1 MKRWSYLFMAMG
13 IATAFSACSD
23 EVDLSANNGGG
34 TEEST
39 SQVFMQFNLELPAVS
54 RSTTTSDDDDDYV
67 SSDAGVEIGKDYENQ
82 VSEVLVVITDATAGN
97 TYDDFI
103 AGSTV
108 TNLIPTGNNTTY
120 VVPFN
125 TNKLV
130 DYVGD
135 PVNIYVYCNPTKEL
149 KEKLEK
155 EEDIDVDAS
164 YTLTS
169 ATDETI
175 WSITKGTTDNKKIG
189 HFLMTNAD
197 NDYKRTLPAN
207 LDNYKV
213 ESNPFDLGTI
223 NVERAAAR
231 FDYKSTVT
239 DETYTLMEDEEGKP
253 EVTVTLTDMALVNL
267 SKEFYYLRRVSAD
280 GTSTNATI
288 GGTET
293 NTNYVV
299 DTDYEWKGKYS
310 EETTDKASHF
320 FYVYNPNSASTTD
333 YAWTSISS
341 LTSEDNDESWNSG
354 ENANDNRKGYK
365 IWRYATENTIPA
377 QVSNQ
382 KKGIT
387 TGVAFKGEIQ
397 GVTDDMKT
405 LLDGKN
411 VVYVFDNILWGTWD
425 NVKTAAEFK
434 EDDNTT
440 LSNPSLAAAYNEA
453 MEDPDASDT
462 EIEKKAV
469 AAGFTIFR
477 PNTTGK
483 YEVLYYY
490 WNRHNDNNNNG
501 SMGPMEFAVVRNN
514 VYKLSVTGV
523 DKFGH
528 PTDPDDDP
536 DPENPE
542 DPDEEDDVYFKVAV
556 EVLPWVVRINNIEF

>member
-23 EVDLSANNGGG
+23 EVDLSTNNGGS

-39 SQVFMQFNLELPAVS
+39 SQVFMQFSLELPAVS
-54 RSTTTSDDDDDYV
+54 RSSTTSDDDDDDYV

-82 VSEVLVVITDATAGN
+82 VSEVLVVITDAT
-97 TYDDFI
+97 DDKFI

-130 DYVGD
+130 DYAGD
-135 PVNIYVYCNPTKEL
+135 PVNIYVYCNPTSEL
-149 KEKLEK
+149 KDKLKK

-175 WSITKGTTDNKKIG
+175 WSITKGTTDNEKIG

-197 NDYKRTLPAN
+197 DDYERTLPAN

-213 ESNPFDLGTI
+213 ESNPFDLKTI
-223 NVERAAAR
+223 KVERAAAR
-231 FDYKSTVT
+231 FDYKSSVAN
-239 DETYTLMEDEEGKP
+239 ETYTLMEDENGDP
-253 EVTVTLTDMALVNL
+253 EVTITLTDMALVNL

-354 ENANDNRKGYK
+354 ENANDKRKGYK

-387 TGVAFKGEIQ
+387 TGVVFKGEIQ
-397 GVTDDMKT
+397 GATEDMKT
-405 LLDGKN
+405 LLNGTN
-411 VVYVFDNILWGTWD
+411 IVYVFDNILWGTWD
-425 NVKTAAEFK
+425 NVKTAAEAK
-434 EDDNTT
+434 ESDKTT

-453 MEDPDASDT
+453 TKNDYTDV
-462 EIEKKAV
+462 KAV
-469 AAGFTIFR
+469 AAGFTIFK
-477 PNTTGK
+477 PNADKK

-490 WNRHNDNNNNG
+490 WNRHNDNKNNG

-523 DKFGH
+523 NKFGH
-528 PTDPDDDP
+528 PTNPGDDP

-556 EVLPWVVRINNIEF
+556 EVLPWVVRINDIEF

>member
-23 EVDLSANNGGG
+23 EVDLSANNEES

-39 SQVFMQFNLELPAVS
+39 SQVFMQFSLELPAVS
-54 RSTTTSDDDDDYV
+54 RSSTTSDDDDDDYV

-82 VSEVLVVITDATAGN
+82 VSEVLVVITDAT
-97 TYDDFI
+97 DDKFI
-103 AGSTV
+103 TGSTV
-108 TNLIPTGNNTTY
+108 TNLIPTGSNTTY

-130 DYVGD
+130 NYVEK
-135 PVNIYVYCNPTKEL
+135 PVNIYVYCNPTSEL
-149 KEKLEK
+149 KNGLDS
-155 EEDIDVDAS
+155 EDGIDVNAT

-175 WSITKGTTDNKKIG
+175 WSITDGENNTKNG

-197 NDYKRTLPAN
+197 DNYERTLPDN

-213 ESNPFDLGTI
+213 ESNPFDLKTI
-223 NVERAAAR
+223 KVERAAAR
-231 FDYKSTVT
+231 FDYKSSDA
-239 DETYTLMEDEEGKP
+239 DETYTLMEDENGDP
-253 EVTVTLTDMALVNL
+253 EVTITLTDMALVNL

-280 GTSTNATI
+280 GTSTSATI

-299 DTDYEWKGKYS
+299 DTDADWKSSYS
-310 EETTDKASHF
+310 SGSESDHF
-320 FYVYNPNSASTTD
+320 YYTYQPNDAGASTYDWDKIADVTGASGTADTD
-333 YAWTSISS
+333 
-341 LTSEDNDESWNSG
+341 NSWNADG
-354 ENANDNRKGYK
+354 TKGDYK

-377 QVSNQ
+377 KVSNQ

-387 TGVAFKGEIQ
+387 TGVAFKGEIK
-397 GVTDDMKT
+397 GVSDDMET

-425 NVKTAAEFK
+425 DVKTAAAKK
-434 EDDNTT
+434 ESDNTT
-440 LSNPSLAAAYNEA
+440 LANPLLAAAYNEA
-453 MEDPDASDT
+453 MKGGYADA
-462 EIEKKAV
+462 KAV
-469 AAGFTIFR
+469 TAGFTIFR
-477 PNTTGK
+477 PNTTTQK

-523 DKFGH
+523 NKFGH
-528 PTDPDDDP
+528 PTNPGDDP

-556 EVLPWVVRINNIEF
+556 EVLPWVVRINDIKF

>member
-1 MKRWSYLFMAMG
+1 MKKWSYLFMTMG

-23 EVDLSANNGGG
+23 EVDLSANNEES

-54 RSTTTSDDDDDYV
+54 RSTTQTEGG
-67 SSDAGVEIGKDYENQ
+67 SDAGVEIGKDYENQ
-82 VSEVLVVITDATAGN
+82 VSEVLVVITDAT
-97 TYDDFI
+97 DDKFI
-103 AGSTV
+103 TGSTV

-130 DYVGD
+130 DYAGD
-135 PVNIYVYCNPTKEL
+135 PVNIYVYCNPTSEL
-149 KEKLEK
+149 KKGLDS
-155 EEDIDVDAS
+155 EDGINVNAT
-164 YTLTS
+164 YTLTD
-169 ATDETI
+169 ATNATI
-175 WSITKGTTDNKKIG
+175 WTKNK
-189 HFLMTNAD
+189 FLMTNAD
-197 NDYKRTLPAN
+197 DDYERTLPAN

-213 ESNPFDLGTI
+213 ESNPFDLETI
-223 NVERAAAR
+223 KVERAVAR
-231 FDYKSTVT
+231 FDYKTSVD
-239 DETYTLMEDEEGKP
+239 DETYTLMEDKEGHP

-354 ENANDNRKGYK
+354 ENANVDRKGYK

-387 TGVAFKGEIQ
+387 TGVVFKGEIQ
-397 GVTDDMKT
+397 GKGDMANLLNGEKT
-405 LLDGKN
+405 
-411 VVYVFDNILWGTWD
+411 VYVFDNILWGTWD
-425 NVKTAAEFK
+425 DVRTAAEAK
-434 EDDNTT
+434 ESDNTT
-440 LSNPSLAAAYNEA
+440 LANPLLAAAYNEA
-453 MEDPDASDT
+453 MKGGYSDP
-462 EIEKKAV
+462 KAV
-469 AAGFTIFR
+469 TAGFTIFR
-477 PNTTGK
+477 PNTTTKK

-523 DKFGH
+523 NKFGH
-528 PTDPDDDP
+528 PTNPGDDP

-542 DPDEEDDVYFKVAV
+542 DPDEEDDVYFRVAV
-556 EVLPWVVRINNIEF
+556 EVLPWVVRINDIEF

>member
-13 IATAFSACSD
+13 IAMAFSACSD
-23 EVDLSANNGGG
+23 EVDLSANNEES

-54 RSTTTSDDDDDYV
+54 RSTTQTEGG
-67 SSDAGVEIGKDYENQ
+67 SDAGVEIGKDYENQ
-82 VSEVLVVITDATAGN
+82 VSEVLVVITDAT
-97 TYDDFI
+97 DDKFI
-103 AGSTV
+103 TGSTV
-108 TNLIPTGNNTTY
+108 TNLIPTGSNTTY

-130 DYVGD
+130 NYVEK
-135 PVNIYVYCNPTKEL
+135 PVNIYVYCNPTSKL
-149 KEKLEK
+149 KEGLES
-155 EEDIDVDAS
+155 EDGINVNAT

-169 ATDETI
+169 ETDETI
-175 WSITKGTTDNKKIG
+175 WSITDGENNTKNG

-197 NDYKRTLPAN
+197 NNYKRTLPAN

-213 ESNPFDLGTI
+213 ESNPFDLETI
-223 NVERAAAR
+223 KVERAAAR
-231 FDYKSTVT
+231 FDYKSSVD
-239 DETYTLMEDEEGKP
+239 DETYTLMGEDGKA

-280 GTSTNATI
+280 GTSTSATI

-354 ENANDNRKGYK
+354 ENANVDRKGYK

-387 TGVAFKGEIQ
+387 TGVVFKGEIK
-397 GVTDDMKT
+397 GVSEGMKT
-405 LLDGKN
+405 LLNGTN
-411 VVYVFDNILWGTWD
+411 TVYVFDNILWGTWD
-425 NVKTAAEFK
+425 NVKTAAAEAK
-434 EDDNTT
+434 EDNTT
-440 LSNPSLAAAYNEA
+440 LSNPLLAAAYNEA
-453 MEDPDASDT
+453 TKGGYTND
-462 EIEKKAV
+462 KAV
-469 AAGFTIFR
+469 AAGFTIFK
-477 PNTTGK
+477 PNADKK

-490 WNRHNDNNNNG
+490 WNRHNDNDNNG

-523 DKFGH
+523 NKFGH
-528 PTDPDDDP
+528 PTNPSDDP

-556 EVLPWVVRINNIEF
+556 EVLPWVVRINDIKF

>member
-82 VSEVLVVITDATAGN
+82 VSEVLVVITDATAGD

-155 EEDIDVDAS
+155 EEDIDVDAN

-213 ESNPFDLGTI
+213 ESNPFDLKTI
-223 NVERAAAR
+223 KVERAAAR
-231 FDYKSTVT
+231 FDYKSSDE
-239 DETYTLMEDEEGKP
+239 DETYTLMEDEDGNP

-280 GTSTNATI
+280 GKRENATI
-288 GGTET
+288 GGTEVGGT
-293 NTNYVV
+293 SANYVV
-299 DTDYEWKGKYS
+299 DTDADWKSSYS
-310 EETTDKASHF
+310 SGSESDHF
-320 FYVYNPNSASTTD
+320 YYTYQPNDAGASTYDWDKIADVTGASGTADTD
-333 YAWTSISS
+333 
-341 LTSEDNDESWNSG
+341 NSWNTDG
-354 ENANDNRKGYK
+354 TKGDYK
-365 IWRYATENTIPA
+365 IWRYATENTIPKGTDDGL
-377 QVSNQ
+377 Q

-397 GVTDDMKT
+397 GATEDMKT
-405 LLDGKN
+405 LLNGTN
-411 VVYVFDNILWGTWD
+411 TVYVFDNILWGTWD
-425 NVKTAAEFK
+425 NVKTAAEAK
-434 EDDNTT
+434 ESDKTT
-440 LSNPSLAAAYNEA
+440 LSNPSLSAAYNKATKEGYTNA
-453 MEDPDASDT
+453 
-462 EIEKKAV
+462 KAV
-469 AAGFTIFR
+469 AAGFTIFK
-477 PNTTGK
+477 PNANKK

>member
-23 EVDLSANNGGG
+23 EVDLSTNNGGS

-54 RSTTTSDDDDDYV
+54 RSTTQTEGG
-67 SSDAGVEIGKDYENQ
+67 SDAGVEIGKDYENQ
-82 VSEVLVVITDATAGN
+82 VSEVLVVITDATEGS
-97 TYDDFI
+97 TYDKFI
-103 AGSTV
+103 AKSSVV
-108 TNLIPTGNNTTY
+108 TPSSANNTTY
-120 VVPFN
+120 VVPFK
-125 TNKLV
+125 TTELTSSAGKS
-130 DYVGD
+130 
-135 PVNIYVYCNPTKEL
+135 VNVYVYCNPTEEL
-149 KEKLEK
+149 TKATTF
-155 EEDIDVDAS
+155 DVNKDY
-164 YTLTS
+164 YTLTD
-169 ATDETI
+169 ATNATI
-175 WSITKGTTDNKKIG
+175 WTKNK
-189 HFLMTNAD
+189 FLMTNAD
-197 NDYKRTLPAN
+197 DDYERTLPAN

-213 ESNPFDLGTI
+213 ESNPFDLETI
-223 NVERAAAR
+223 KVERAAAR
-231 FDYKSTVT
+231 FDYKSSVAN
-239 DETYTLMEDEEGKP
+239 ETYTLMEDEDGDP
-253 EVTVTLTDMALVNL
+253 EVTITLTDMALVNL

-299 DTDYEWKGKYS
+299 DTDYDWKSGSTITDYS
-310 EETTDKASHF
+310 DHF
-320 FYVYNPNSASTTD
+320 FYVYNQNSASAD
-333 YAWTSISS
+333 YTWTSISS
-341 LTSEDNDESWNSG
+341 LTNNEDDTDNSWNTDG
-354 ENANDNRKGYK
+354 TKGDYK

-377 QVSNQ
+377 AVSNQ

-387 TGVAFKGEIQ
+387 TGVVFKGEINAAE
-397 GVTDDMKT
+397 GSAIKT
-405 LLDGKN
+405 AMDAGYL
-411 VVYVFDNILWGTWD
+411 VYVFDNILWGTW
-425 NVKTAAEFK
+425 NEVETAAKATESGSS
-434 EDDNTT
+434 T
-440 LSNPSLAAAYNEA
+440 LLNPSLAAAYNEA
-453 MEDPDASDT
+453 TDDGYTDA
-462 EIEKKAV
+462 KAV

-477 PNTTGK
+477 PNTDNENK

-556 EVLPWVVRINNIEF
+556 EVLPWVVRINDIEF

>member
-1 MKRWSYLFMAMG
+1 MKKWSYLFMTMG
-13 IATAFSACSD
+13 IAMAFSACSD
-23 EVDLSANNGGG
+23 EIDLSTNNGGS

-54 RSTTTSDDDDDYV
+54 RSTTQIGGG
-67 SSDAGVEIGKDYENQ
+67 SDAGVEIGKDYENQ
-82 VSEVLVVITDATAGN
+82 VSEVLVVITDATEGS
-97 TYDDFI
+97 TYDKFI
-103 AGSTV
+103 AKSSVV
-108 TNLIPTGNNTTY
+108 TPSSANNTTY
-120 VVPFN
+120 VVPFK
-125 TNKLV
+125 TTELTSSAGKS
-130 DYVGD
+130 
-135 PVNIYVYCNPTKEL
+135 VNVYVYCNPTEEL
-149 KEKLEK
+149 TKATTF
-155 EEDIDVDAS
+155 DVNKDY
-164 YTLTS
+164 YTLTD
-169 ATDETI
+169 ATNATI
-175 WSITKGTTDNKKIG
+175 WTKNK
-189 HFLMTNAD
+189 FLMTNAD
-197 NDYKRTLPAN
+197 EDYERTLPTN
-207 LDNYKV
+207 LDDYRV
-213 ESNPFDLGTI
+213 ETNPFDLETI
-223 NVERAAAR
+223 KVERAAAR
-231 FDYKSTVT
+231 FDYKSSVAN
-239 DETYTLMEDEEGKP
+239 ETYTLMEEDGKA

-387 TGVAFKGEIQ
+387 TGVVFKGEIK
-397 GVTDDMKT
+397 GVSDGMKT
-405 LLDGKN
+405 LLNGTN
-411 VVYVFDNILWGTWD
+411 TVYVFDNILWGTWD
-425 NVKTAAEFK
+425 NVKTAAEVTESGK
-434 EDDNTT
+434 TT
-440 LSNPSLAAAYNEA
+440 LANPLLAAAYNEA
-453 MEDPDASDT
+453 MKGGYSDP
-462 EIEKKAV
+462 KAV

-477 PNTTGK
+477 PNTTTQK

-556 EVLPWVVRINNIEF
+556 EVLPWVVRINDIEF

>member
-1 MKRWSYLFMAMG
+1 MKKWSYLFMTMG

-23 EVDLSANNGGG
+23 EVDLSTNNGGS

-54 RSTTTSDDDDDYV
+54 RSTTQIGGG
-67 SSDAGVEIGKDYENQ
+67 SDAGVEIGKDYENQ
-82 VSEVLVVITDATAGN
+82 VSEVLVVITDATEGS
-97 TYDDFI
+97 TYDKFI
-103 AGSTV
+103 AKSSVV
-108 TNLIPTGNNTTY
+108 TPSSANNTTY
-120 VVPFN
+120 VVPFK
-125 TNKLV
+125 TTELTSSAGKS
-130 DYVGD
+130 
-135 PVNIYVYCNPTKEL
+135 VNVYVYCNPTEEL
-149 KEKLEK
+149 TKATTF
-155 EEDIDVDAS
+155 DVNKDY
-164 YTLTS
+164 YTLTD
-169 ATDETI
+169 ATNATI
-175 WSITKGTTDNKKIG
+175 WTKNK
-189 HFLMTNAD
+189 FLMTNAD

-207 LDNYKV
+207 LDDYRV
-213 ESNPFDLGTI
+213 ETNPFDLETI

-231 FDYKSTVT
+231 FDYKSSVAN
-239 DETYTLMEDEEGKP
+239 ETYTLMEDENGDP
-253 EVTVTLTDMALVNL
+253 EVTITLTDMALVNL

-299 DTDYEWKGKYS
+299 DTDYDWKSGSTITDYS
-310 EETTDKASHF
+310 GHF
-320 FYVYNPNSASTTD
+320 FYVYNQNSASAD
-333 YAWTSISS
+333 YTWTSISS
-341 LTSEDNDESWNSG
+341 LTNNDDDNNNSWNTNNS
-354 ENANDNRKGYK
+354 KGDYK
-365 IWRYATENTIPA
+365 IWRYATENTIPKGTDDGL
-377 QVSNQ
+377 Q

-387 TGVAFKGEIQ
+387 TGVVFKGEIQ
-397 GVTDDMKT
+397 GATEDMKT
-405 LLDGKN
+405 LLNGTN
-411 VVYVFDNILWGTWD
+411 TVYVFDNILWGTWD
-425 NVKTAAEFK
+425 NVKTAAEAK
-434 EDDNTT
+434 ESDNTT
-440 LSNPSLAAAYNEA
+440 LANPSLAAAYNEA

-469 AAGFTIFR
+469 TAGFTIFR
-477 PNTTGK
+477 PNTTTKK

-556 EVLPWVVRINNIEF
+556 EVLPWVVRINDIEF

>member
-1 MKRWSYLFMAMG
+1 MKKWSYLFMAIG

-23 EVDLSANNGGG
+23 EVDLSTNNGGS

-54 RSTTTSDDDDDYV
+54 RSTTQIGGG
-67 SSDAGVEIGKDYENQ
+67 SDAGVEIGKDYENQ
-82 VSEVLVVITDATAGN
+82 VSEVLVVITDAT
-97 TYDDFI
+97 DDKFI

-108 TNLIPTGNNTTY
+108 TNLIPTGSNTTY

-130 DYVGD
+130 DYAGD
-135 PVNIYVYCNPTKEL
+135 PVNIYVYCNPTSEL
-149 KEKLEK
+149 KKGLDS
-155 EEDIDVDAS
+155 EDGINVNAT
-164 YTLTS
+164 YTLTD
-169 ATDETI
+169 ATNATI
-175 WSITKGTTDNKKIG
+175 WTKNK
-189 HFLMTNAD
+189 FLMTNAD
-197 NDYKRTLPAN
+197 DDYERTLPAN
-207 LDNYKV
+207 LDDYRV
-213 ESNPFDLGTI
+213 ETNPFDLETI

-231 FDYKSTVT
+231 FDYKSSVAN
-239 DETYTLMEDEEGKP
+239 ETYTLMEDENGDP
-253 EVTVTLTDMALVNL
+253 EVTITLTDMALVNL

-299 DTDYEWKGKYS
+299 DTDYDWKSGSTITDYS
-310 EETTDKASHF
+310 GHF
-320 FYVYNPNSASTTD
+320 FYVYNQNSASAD
-333 YAWTSISS
+333 YTWTSISS

-354 ENANDNRKGYK
+354 ENANVDRNGYK

-387 TGVAFKGEIQ
+387 TGVAFKGEIK
-397 GVTDDMKT
+397 GVSEGMKI
-405 LLDGKN
+405 LLNGTN
-411 VVYVFDNILWGTWD
+411 TVYVFDNILWGTWD
-425 NVKTAAEFK
+425 DVKKAAEAKK
-434 EDDNTT
+434 ENDNTT
-440 LSNPSLAAAYNEA
+440 LANPSLAAAYNKA
-453 MEDPDASDT
+453 KDDYTDA
-462 EIEKKAV
+462 KAV
-469 AAGFTIFR
+469 AAGFTIFK
-477 PNTTGK
+477 PNADKK

-490 WNRHNDNNNNG
+490 WNRHNDNKNNG

-523 DKFGH
+523 NKFGH
-528 PTDPDDDP
+528 PTNPGDDP

-556 EVLPWVVRINNIEF
+556 EVLPWVVRINDIEF

>member
-23 EVDLSANNGGG
+23 EVDLSANNEES

-54 RSTTTSDDDDDYV
+54 RSTTQIGGG
-67 SSDAGVEIGKDYENQ
+67 SDAGVEIGKDYENQ
-82 VSEVLVVITDATAGN
+82 VSEVLVVITDAK
-97 TYDDFI
+97 DDKFI

-130 DYVGD
+130 DYAGD
-135 PVNIYVYCNPTKEL
+135 LVNIYVYCNPTSEL
-149 KEKLEK
+149 KDKLKK

-169 ATDETI
+169 VTDETI
-175 WSITKGTTDNKKIG
+175 WSITDGDNNTKNG

-197 NDYKRTLPAN
+197 DDYERTLPAN

-213 ESNPFDLGTI
+213 ESHPFDLKTI

-231 FDYKSTVT
+231 FDYKSSG
-239 DETYTLMEDEEGKP
+239 ETYTLMEKDGKA

-280 GTSTNATI
+280 GTSTNAAI

-299 DTDYEWKGKYS
+299 DTDYDWKSGSTITDYS
-310 EETTDKASHF
+310 DHF
-320 FYVYNPNSASTTD
+320 FYVYNQNSASAD
-333 YAWTSISS
+333 YTWTSISS
-341 LTSEDNDESWNSG
+341 LTKNEDDTDNSWNT
-354 ENANDNRKGYK
+354 DDTKGDYK

-387 TGVAFKGEIQ
+387 TGVVFKGEIQ
-397 GVTDDMKT
+397 GKGDMAN
-405 LLDGKN
+405 LLNGEN
-411 VVYVFDNILWGTWD
+411 PVYVFDNILWGTWE
-425 NVKTAAEFK
+425 NVEEAAEATGS
-434 EDDNTT
+434 DNTT
-440 LSNPSLAAAYNEA
+440 LANPLLAAAYKEA
-453 MEDPDASDT
+453 TKDGGYTDA
-462 EIEKKAV
+462 KAV
-469 AAGFTIFR
+469 TAGFTIFR
-477 PNTTGK
+477 PNTTTKK

-501 SMGPMEFAVVRNN
+501 SMAPMEFAVVRNN

-523 DKFGH
+523 NKFGH
-528 PTDPDDDP
+528 PTNPGDDP

-556 EVLPWVVRINNIEF
+556 EVLPWVVRINDIEF

>member
-23 EVDLSANNGGG
+23 EVDLSANNEES

-39 SQVFMQFNLELPAVS
+39 SQVFMQFSLELPAVS
-54 RSTTTSDDDDDYV
+54 RSTTQIGGG
-67 SSDAGVEIGKDYENQ
+67 SDAGVEIGKDYENQ
-82 VSEVLVVITDATAGN
+82 VSEVLVVITDATEGD
-97 TYDDFI
+97 TYDKFI
-103 AGSTV
+103 TGSTV
-108 TNLIPTGNNTTY
+108 TNLIPTGSNTTY

-130 DYVGD
+130 DYAGD
-135 PVNIYVYCNPTKEL
+135 PVNIYVYCNPTSEL
-149 KEKLEK
+149 KDKLKK

-164 YTLTS
+164 YTLTD
-169 ATDETI
+169 ATNATI
-175 WSITKGTTDNKKIG
+175 WTKNK
-189 HFLMTNAD
+189 FLMTNAD
-197 NDYKRTLPAN
+197 NDYKRTLPTN

-213 ESNPFDLGTI
+213 ESNPFDLETI
-223 NVERAAAR
+223 KVERAVAR
-231 FDYKSTVT
+231 FDYKSSG
-239 DETYTLMEDEEGKP
+239 ETYTLMEKDGKA

-280 GTSTNATI
+280 GTSTSATI

-299 DTDYEWKGKYS
+299 DTDYDWKSGSTITDYS
-310 EETTDKASHF
+310 GHF
-320 FYVYNPNSASTTD
+320 FYVYNQNSASAD
-333 YAWTSISS
+333 YTWTSISS
-341 LTSEDNDESWNSG
+341 LTNNDDDNNNSWNSDG
-354 ENANDNRKGYK
+354 TKGDYK

-387 TGVAFKGEIQ
+387 TGVAFKGEIK
-397 GVTDDMKT
+397 GVSDDMKA

-425 NVKTAAEFK
+425 NVKTAAEVTESGK
-434 EDDNTT
+434 TT
-440 LSNPSLAAAYNEA
+440 LANPLLAAAYNEA
-453 MEDPDASDT
+453 MKGGYTDA
-462 EIEKKAV
+462 KAV

-477 PNTTGK
+477 PNTTTKK

-490 WNRHNDNNNNG
+490 WNRHNDNDNNG

-523 DKFGH
+523 NKFGH
-528 PTDPDDDP
+528 PTNPGDDP

-556 EVLPWVVRINNIEF
+556 EVLPWVVRINDIEF

>member
-23 EVDLSANNGGG
+23 EVDLSANNEES

-39 SQVFMQFNLELPAVS
+39 SQVFMQFSLELPAVS
-54 RSTTTSDDDDDYV
+54 RSTTQIGGG
-67 SSDAGVEIGKDYENQ
+67 SDAGVEIGKDYENQ
-82 VSEVLVVITDATAGN
+82 VSEVLVVITDATEGD
-97 TYDDFI
+97 TYDKFI
-103 AGSTV
+103 TGSTV
-108 TNLIPTGNNTTY
+108 TNLIPTGSNTTY

-130 DYVGD
+130 DYAGD
-135 PVNIYVYCNPTKEL
+135 PVNIYVYCNPTSEL
-149 KEKLEK
+149 KKGLES
-155 EEDIDVDAS
+155 EDGIDVNAT
-164 YTLTS
+164 YTLPS

-175 WSITKGTTDNKKIG
+175 WSITDGDNNTKNG

-197 NDYKRTLPAN
+197 DDYVRTLPDN

-213 ESNPFDLGTI
+213 ESNPFDLKTI

-231 FDYKSTVT
+231 FDYKSSDA
-239 DETYTLMEDEEGKP
+239 DETYTLMEKDGKA

-280 GTSTNATI
+280 GTSTNAAI

-320 FYVYNPNSASTTD
+320 FYVYNPNSATTD

-354 ENANDNRKGYK
+354 ENANVDRKGYK

-397 GVTDDMKT
+397 GATEDMQT
-405 LLDGKN
+405 LLNGTN
-411 VVYVFDNILWGTWD
+411 TVYVFDNILWGTWND
-425 NVKTAAEFK
+425 VKTAAEAK
-434 EDDNTT
+434 ESDNTT
-440 LSNPSLAAAYNEA
+440 LANPSLAAAYNKA

-469 AAGFTIFR
+469 AAGFTIFK
-477 PNTTGK
+477 PNADKK

-490 WNRHNDNNNNG
+490 WNRHNDNDNNG

-523 DKFGH
+523 NKFGH
-528 PTDPDDDP
+528 PTNPGDDP

-556 EVLPWVVRINNIEF
+556 EVLPWVVRINDIEF

>member
-1 MKRWSYLFMAMG
+1 MKKWSYLFMTMG

-23 EVDLSANNGGG
+23 EVDLSTNNGGS

-54 RSTTTSDDDDDYV
+54 RSTTQIGGG
-67 SSDAGVEIGKDYENQ
+67 SDAGVEIGKDYENQ
-82 VSEVLVVITDATAGN
+82 VSEVLVVITDAK
-97 TYDDFI
+97 DDKFI

-130 DYVGD
+130 DYAGD
-135 PVNIYVYCNPTKEL
+135 PVNIYVYCNPTSEL
-149 KEKLEK
+149 KDKLKK

-175 WSITKGTTDNKKIG
+175 WSITKGTTDNEKIG

-213 ESNPFDLGTI
+213 ESHPFDLETI

-231 FDYKSTVT
+231 FDYKSSVD
-239 DETYTLMEDEEGKP
+239 DETYTLMGEDGKE

-267 SKEFYYLRRVSAD
+267 SKEFYYLRRVSDD
-280 GTSTNATI
+280 GTSTNAAI

-293 NTNYVV
+293 KTNYVV
-299 DTDYEWKGKYS
+299 DTDADWKSSYS
-310 EETTDKASHF
+310 SGSESDHF
-320 FYVYNPNSASTTD
+320 YYTYQPNDAGASTYDWDKIADVTGASGTADTD
-333 YAWTSISS
+333 
-341 LTSEDNDESWNSG
+341 NSWNAG
-354 ENANDNRKGYK
+354 GTKGDYK

-387 TGVAFKGEIQ
+387 TGVAFKGEIK
-397 GVTDDMKT
+397 GVSDRMKT
-405 LLDGKN
+405 LLNGTN
-411 VVYVFDNILWGTWD
+411 TVYVFDNILWGTWND
-425 NVKTAAEFK
+425 VKTAAEAT
-434 EDDNTT
+434 ESGNTT
-440 LSNPSLAAAYNEA
+440 LANPLLAAAYKEA
-453 MEDPDASDT
+453 TKGGDYTDA
-462 EIEKKAV
+462 KAV
-469 AAGFTIFR
+469 AAGFTIFK
-477 PNTTGK
+477 PNANKK

-523 DKFGH
+523 NKFGH
-528 PTDPDDDP
+528 PTDPKDDP
-536 DPENPE
+536 DPEYPE

-556 EVLPWVVRINNIEF
+556 EVLPWVVRINDIEF

>member
-13 IATAFSACSD
+13 IAMAFSACSD
-23 EVDLSANNGGG
+23 EIDLSVNNEES

-39 SQVFMQFNLELPAVS
+39 SQVFMQFSLELPAVS
-54 RSTTTSDDDDDYV
+54 RSTTQTGGG
-67 SSDAGVEIGKDYENQ
+67 SDAGVEIGKDYENQ
-82 VSEVLVVITDATAGN
+82 VSEVLVVITDAT
-97 TYDDFI
+97 DDKFI

-130 DYVGD
+130 DYAGD
-135 PVNIYVYCNPTKEL
+135 PVNIYVYCNPTSEL
-149 KEKLEK
+149 KDKLKK

-175 WSITKGTTDNKKIG
+175 WSITKGTTDNEKIG

-197 NDYKRTLPAN
+197 KNYKRTLPAN

-213 ESNPFDLGTI
+213 ESNPFDLKTI

-231 FDYKSTVT
+231 FDYKSSDS
-239 DETYTLMEDEEGKP
+239 DETYTLMGEDGKE

-280 GTSTNATI
+280 GRSTSATI
-288 GGTET
+288 GGTELGGT
-293 NTNYVV
+293 SANYVV
-299 DTDYEWKGKYS
+299 DTDADWKSSYS
-310 EETTDKASHF
+310 SGSESDHF
-320 FYVYNPNSASTTD
+320 YYTYQPNDAGASTYDWDKIADVTGASGTADTD
-333 YAWTSISS
+333 
-341 LTSEDNDESWNSG
+341 NSWNADG
-354 ENANDNRKGYK
+354 TKGDYK
-365 IWRYATENTIPA
+365 IWRYATENTIPKGTDDGF
-377 QVSNQ
+377 Q

-387 TGVAFKGEIQ
+387 TGVAFKGEIN
-397 GVTDDMKT
+397 GVSVRMQA
-405 LLDGKN
+405 LLNGIN
-411 VVYVFDNILWGTWD
+411 TVYVFDNILWGTWD
-425 NVKTAAEFK
+425 DVKTAAEAKK
-434 EDDNTT
+434 ESDKTT
-440 LSNPSLAAAYNEA
+440 LANPLLAAAYNKA
-453 MEDPDASDT
+453 MENPDASDT

-469 AAGFTIFR
+469 DAGFTIFR
-477 PNTTGK
+477 PNTTTKK

-490 WNRHNDNNNNG
+490 WNRHNDNDNNG

-523 DKFGH
+523 NKFGH
-528 PTDPDDDP
+528 PTNPGDDP

-556 EVLPWVVRINNIEF
+556 EVLPWVVRINDIEF

>member
-1 MKRWSYLFMAMG
+1 MKRWSYLFMTMG

-23 EVDLSANNGGG
+23 EVDLSANNEES

-39 SQVFMQFNLELPAVS
+39 SQVFMQFSLELPAVS
-54 RSTTTSDDDDDYV
+54 RSTTQIGGG
-67 SSDAGVEIGKDYENQ
+67 SDAGVEIGKDYENQ
-82 VSEVLVVITDATAGN
+82 VSEVLVVITDATEGD
-97 TYDDFI
+97 TYDKFI
-103 AGSTV
+103 TGSTV
-108 TNLIPTGNNTTY
+108 TNLIPTGSNTTY

-130 DYVGD
+130 DYAGD
-135 PVNIYVYCNPTKEL
+135 PVNIYVYCNPTSEL
-149 KEKLEK
+149 KNGLES
-155 EEDIDVDAS
+155 EDGIDVNAT

-175 WSITKGTTDNKKIG
+175 WSITDGDNNTKNG

-197 NDYKRTLPAN
+197 DDYERTLPAN

-213 ESNPFDLGTI
+213 ESHPFDLKTI

-231 FDYKSTVT
+231 FDYKSSVP
-239 DETYTLMEDEEGKP
+239 DETYTLMGEDGKA

-267 SKEFYYLRRVSAD
+267 SKEFYYLRRVSDD
-280 GTSTNATI
+280 GTSTSAII

-299 DTDYEWKGKYS
+299 DTDYEWKSGSTITDYS
-310 EETTDKASHF
+310 GHF
-320 FYVYNPNSASTTD
+320 FYVYNQNSASAD
-333 YAWTSISS
+333 YTWTSISS
-341 LTSEDNDESWNSG
+341 LTKNEDDTDNSWNADG
-354 ENANDNRKGYK
+354 TKGDYK
-365 IWRYATENTIPA
+365 IWRYATENTIPKGTDDGL
-377 QVSNQ
+377 Q

-387 TGVAFKGEIQ
+387 TGVVFKGEIQ
-397 GVTDDMKT
+397 GATEDMQT
-405 LLDGKN
+405 LLNGTN
-411 VVYVFDNILWGTWD
+411 TVYVFDNILWGTWD
-425 NVKTAAEFK
+425 DVKTAAEATEK
-434 EDDNTT
+434 DNTT
-440 LSNPSLAAAYNEA
+440 LSNPLLAAAYKEA
-453 MEDPDASDT
+453 TKGGSYTND
-462 EIEKKAV
+462 KAV
-469 AAGFTIFR
+469 AAGFTIFK
-477 PNTTGK
+477 PNADRK

-523 DKFGH
+523 NKFGH
-528 PTDPDDDP
+528 PTNPGDDP

-556 EVLPWVVRINNIEF
+556 EVLPWVVRINDIEF

>member
-54 RSTTTSDDDDDYV
+54 RSTTQTEGG
-67 SSDAGVEIGKDYENQ
+67 SDAGVEIGKDYENQ
-82 VSEVLVVITDATAGN
+82 VSEVLVVITDATEGT
-97 TYDDFI
+97 TYNKFI
-103 AGSTV
+103 AKSTV

-125 TNKLV
+125 TNALV
-130 DYVGD
+130 NYVGD
-135 PVNIYVYCNPTKEL
+135 PVNIYVYCNPTTAL
-149 KEKLEK
+149 KNATT
-155 EEDIDVDAS
+155 INVDAT
-164 YTLTS
+164 YALTS
-169 ATDETI
+169 ATDATI
-175 WSITKGTTDNKKIG
+175 WTNNK
-189 HFLMTNAD
+189 FLMSNAD
-197 NDYKRTLPAN
+197 DNYKQTLPDN

-213 ESNPFDLGTI
+213 ESNPYNLGTI

-231 FDYKSTVT
+231 FDYKSSDE
-239 DETYTLMEDEEGKP
+239 DETYTLMEDEDGNP

-280 GTSTNATI
+280 GKRENATI
-288 GGTET
+288 GGTEVGGT
-293 NTNYVV
+293 SANYVV
-299 DTDYEWKGKYS
+299 DTDADWKSSYS
-310 EETTDKASHF
+310 SGSESDHF
-320 FYVYNPNSASTTD
+320 YYTYQPNDAGASTYDWDKIADVTGASGTADTD
-333 YAWTSISS
+333 
-341 LTSEDNDESWNSG
+341 NSWNTDG
-354 ENANDNRKGYK
+354 TKGDYK
-365 IWRYATENTIPA
+365 IWRYATENTIPKGTDDGL
-377 QVSNQ
+377 Q

-397 GVTDDMKT
+397 GATEDMKT
-405 LLDGKN
+405 LLNGTN
-411 VVYVFDNILWGTWD
+411 TVYVFDNILWGTWD
-425 NVKTAAEFK
+425 NVKTAAEAK
-434 EDDNTT
+434 ESDKTT
-440 LSNPSLAAAYNEA
+440 LSNPSLSAAYNKATKEGYTNA
-453 MEDPDASDT
+453 
-462 EIEKKAV
+462 KAV
-469 AAGFTIFR
+469 AAGFTIFK
-477 PNTTGK
+477 PNANKK

>member
-1 MKRWSYLFMAMG
+1 MKKWSYLFMTMG
-13 IATAFSACSD
+13 IAMAFSACSD
-23 EVDLSANNGGG
+23 EIDLSTNNGGS

-54 RSTTTSDDDDDYV
+54 RSTTQIGGG
-67 SSDAGVEIGKDYENQ
+67 SDAGVEIGKDYENQ
-82 VSEVLVVITDATAGN
+82 VSEVLVVITDAK
-97 TYDDFI
+97 DDKFI

-130 DYVGD
+130 DYAGD
-135 PVNIYVYCNPTKEL
+135 PVNIYVYCNPTSEL
-149 KEKLEK
+149 KDKLKK

-175 WSITKGTTDNKKIG
+175 WSITKGTTDNEKIG

-213 ESNPFDLGTI
+213 ESHPFDLETI

-231 FDYKSTVT
+231 FDYKSSVD
-239 DETYTLMEDEEGKP
+239 DETYTLMGEDGKE

-280 GTSTNATI
+280 GTSTNAAI
-288 GGTET
+288 GGTEVGGT
-293 NTNYVV
+293 SANYVV
-299 DTDYEWKGKYS
+299 DTDADWKSSYS
-310 EETTDKASHF
+310 SGSESDHF
-320 FYVYNPNSASTTD
+320 YYTYQPNDAGASTYDWDKIADVTGASGTADTD
-333 YAWTSISS
+333 
-341 LTSEDNDESWNSG
+341 NSWNAEG
-354 ENANDNRKGYK
+354 TKGDYK

-387 TGVAFKGEIQ
+387 TGVVFKGEIK
-397 GVTDDMKT
+397 GVSEGMKA
-405 LLDGKN
+405 LLNGTN
-411 VVYVFDNILWGTWD
+411 TVYVFDNILWGTWGD
-425 NVKTAAEFK
+425 VKTAAEAT
-434 EDDNTT
+434 ESGNTT
-440 LSNPSLAAAYNEA
+440 LANPLLAAAYNEA
-453 MEDPDASDT
+453 TKGGYTND
-462 EIEKKAV
+462 KAV
-469 AAGFTIFR
+469 AAGFTIFK
-477 PNTTGK
+477 PNADKK

-490 WNRHNDNNNNG
+490 WNRHNDNDNNG

-523 DKFGH
+523 NKFGH
-528 PTDPDDDP
+528 PTNPSDDP

-556 EVLPWVVRINNIEF
+556 EVLPWVVRINDIKF

>member
-13 IATAFSACSD
+13 IAMAFSACSD
-23 EVDLSANNGGG
+23 EIDLSANNEES

-39 SQVFMQFNLELPAVS
+39 SQVFMQFSLELPAVS
-54 RSTTTSDDDDDYV
+54 RSSTTSDDDDNYV

-82 VSEVLVVITDATAGN
+82 VSEVLVVITDAT
-97 TYDDFI
+97 DDKFI
-103 AGSTV
+103 TGSTV
-108 TNLIPTGNNTTY
+108 TNLIPTGSNTTY

-130 DYVGD
+130 NYVEK
-135 PVNIYVYCNPTKEL
+135 PVNIYVYCNPTSEL
-149 KEKLEK
+149 KKGLES
-155 EEDIDVDAS
+155 EDGIDVNAT

-175 WSITKGTTDNKKIG
+175 WSITDGDNNTKNG

-197 NDYKRTLPAN
+197 GDYERTLPAN

-213 ESNPFDLGTI
+213 ESNPFDLETI
-223 NVERAAAR
+223 KVERAAAR
-231 FDYKSTVT
+231 FDYKSSVA
-239 DETYTLMEDEEGKP
+239 DETYTLMEDENGDP
-253 EVTVTLTDMALVNL
+253 EVTITLTDMALVNL

-387 TGVAFKGEIQ
+387 TGVVFKGEIQ
-397 GVTDDMKT
+397 GATEDMKT
-405 LLDGKN
+405 LLNGTN
-411 VVYVFDNILWGTWD
+411 TVYVFDNILWGTWND
-425 NVKTAAEFK
+425 VKTAAEAK
-434 EDDNTT
+434 EDDKIT
-440 LSNPSLAAAYNEA
+440 LSNPALAVAYNKATKEGYT
-453 MEDPDASDT
+453 DA
-462 EIEKKAV
+462 KAV
-469 AAGFTIFR
+469 AAGFTIFK
-477 PNTTGK
+477 PNTAGK

-523 DKFGH
+523 NKFGH
-528 PTDPDDDP
+528 PTNPGDDP

-556 EVLPWVVRINNIEF
+556 EVLPWVVRINDIKF

>member
-1 MKRWSYLFMAMG
+1 MKKWSYLFMTMG

-23 EVDLSANNGGG
+23 EVDLSTNNGGS

-54 RSTTTSDDDDDYV
+54 RSTTQPGGG
-67 SSDAGVEIGKDYENQ
+67 SDAGVEIGKDYENQ
-82 VSEVLVVITDATAGN
+82 VSEVLVVITDATAGD

-231 FDYKSTVT
+231 FDYKSSVAN
-239 DETYTLMEDEEGKP
+239 ETYTLMEDEEGKP

-280 GTSTNATI
+280 GTSKNAAI

-310 EETTDKASHF
+310 KETTDKASHF

-354 ENANDNRKGYK
+354 ENANDKRKGYK
-365 IWRYATENTIPA
+365 IWRYATENTIPD

-387 TGVAFKGEIQ
+387 TGVVFKGEIQ
-397 GVTDDMKT
+397 GKGDMANLLNGEKT
-405 LLDGKN
+405 
-411 VVYVFDNILWGTWD
+411 VYVFDNILWGTWD
-425 NVKTAAEFK
+425 NVKTAAEAK
-434 EDDNTT
+434 ESDKTT
-440 LSNPSLAAAYNEA
+440 LSNPSLAAAYNKATKEGYT
-453 MEDPDASDT
+453 DA
-462 EIEKKAV
+462 KAV
-469 AAGFTIFR
+469 AAGFTIFK
-477 PNTTGK
+477 PNANKK

>member
-1 MKRWSYLFMAMG
+1 MAMG

-23 EVDLSANNGGG
+23 EVDLSANNEES

-54 RSTTTSDDDDDYV
+54 RSTTQTGGG
-67 SSDAGVEIGKDYENQ
+67 SDAGVEIGKDYENQ
-82 VSEVLVVITDATAGN
+82 VSEVLVVITDATEGS
-97 TYDDFI
+97 TYDKFI
-103 AGSTV
+103 AKSSVV
-108 TNLIPTGNNTTY
+108 TPSSANNTTY
-120 VVPFN
+120 VVPFK
-125 TNKLV
+125 TTELTSSAGKS
-130 DYVGD
+130 
-135 PVNIYVYCNPTKEL
+135 VNVYVYCNPTEEL
-149 KEKLEK
+149 TKATTF
-155 EEDIDVDAS
+155 DVNKDY
-164 YTLTS
+164 YTLTD
-169 ATDETI
+169 ATNATI
-175 WSITKGTTDNKKIG
+175 WTKNK
-189 HFLMTNAD
+189 FLMTNAD
-197 NDYKRTLPAN
+197 KDYKRTLPAN
-207 LDNYKV
+207 LDDYRV
-213 ESNPFDLGTI
+213 ETNPFDLKTI
-223 NVERAAAR
+223 KVERAAAR
-231 FDYKSTVT
+231 FDYKSSVAN
-239 DETYTLMEDEEGKP
+239 ETYTLMEDENGDP
-253 EVTVTLTDMALVNL
+253 EVTITLTDMALVNL

-299 DTDYEWKGKYS
+299 DTDYDWKSGSTITDYS
-310 EETTDKASHF
+310 GHF
-320 FYVYNPNSASTTD
+320 FYVYNQNSASAD
-333 YAWTSISS
+333 YTWTSISS
-341 LTSEDNDESWNSG
+341 LTKNEDDTDNSWNTDG
-354 ENANDNRKGYK
+354 TKGDYK

-387 TGVAFKGEIQ
+387 TGVVFKGEIQ
-397 GVTDDMKT
+397 GKGDMANLLNGEKT
-405 LLDGKN
+405 
-411 VVYVFDNILWGTWD
+411 VYVFDNILWGTWD
-425 NVKTAAEFK
+425 NVKTAAEAK
-434 EDDNTT
+434 ESDNTT
-440 LSNPSLAAAYNEA
+440 LANPSLAAAYNEA

-469 AAGFTIFR
+469 TAGFTIFR
-477 PNTTGK
+477 PNTTTKK

-490 WNRHNDNNNNG
+490 WNRHNDNNKNG

-556 EVLPWVVRINNIEF
+556 EVLPWVVRINDIEF